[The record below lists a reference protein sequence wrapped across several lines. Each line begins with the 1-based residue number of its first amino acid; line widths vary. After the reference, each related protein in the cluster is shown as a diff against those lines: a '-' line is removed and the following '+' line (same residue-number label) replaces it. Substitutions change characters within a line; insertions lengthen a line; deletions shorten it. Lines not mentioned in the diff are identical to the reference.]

1 MDTLEKIFGSTPKV
15 KMMRLFLFNP
25 QSAFDTDSVSRRTKT
40 QPIKTRSEI
49 MNLEKIGL
57 IKRKYFTKE
66 LSKKGG
72 RDLKRKRVEGW
83 TLNEKFPFLEPLQNF
98 LIHIPPV
105 QQQEILEKIKK
116 AGVIKLV
123 IFAGVFI
130 QDWDSRLDILVVGDK
145 LKKGIIQSV
154 MSDIES
160 VVGKELKYSFFE
172 TQEFVYRLGVC
183 DKLVRDVLD
192 YPHKKI
198 INKLEMEI

>member
-1 MDTLEKIFGSTPKV
+1 MDTLEKIFGSASKV

-25 QSAFDTDSVSRRTKT
+25 QSAFDIDSVSRRTKT

-57 IKRKYFTKE
+57 IKRKYYTKE
-66 LSKKGG
+66 LSKKAG
-72 RDLKRKRVEGW
+72 DSVKRKRVEGW
-83 TLNEKFPFLEPLQNF
+83 TLNERFPFLEPLQNF
-98 LIHIPPV
+98 LIHIPPT